1 MENIILNALKRFRFL
16 GIVFLFTYSYQIN
29 AQCGTP
35 VVGCPGTDFGN
46 FGYNS
51 NNNSATIEYDN
62 FVSTFHST
70 VVRDA
75 DGNFQVWGEN
85 VGHHATN
92 VNPIGDKYYKLPWL
106 YWNTFKGSFGK
117 CLE

>member
-1 MENIILNALKRFRFL
+1 
-16 GIVFLFTYSYQIN
+16 LFTYSYQIN

-75 DGNFQVWGEN
+75 DGNFQVWERML
-85 VGHHATN
+85 VTM
-92 VNPIGDKYYKLPWL
+92 LPML
-106 YWNTFKGSFGK
+106 ILSVT
-117 CLE
+117 C